1 MKSFYMLLQ
10 REYWENRG
18 SFAFTPIGIGA
29 FFVGLLIFALFGSE
43 SFFTDANRE
52 MGDVSGIR
60 INGVNI
66 SGFDFFAGMTK
77 EFASVPLEQR
87 IDMWTI
93 AFHGLSALFMVVL
106 VFVSVFYLLGAL
118 YDDRRDRSIL
128 FWKSLP
134 VSDLM
139 TVTSKVAV
147 VFLVLPVL
155 FAAGMLLTYL
165 AIMFIGSIIALV
177 SGGSMWASIWEPAPF
192 ISTPLKILYAHII
205 HTMWAAPVIGWLLF
219 VSSWTKRKPILIA
232 TIPVGAISFLEF
244 YYNRTAYFATTVSER
259 TLGWFVPMN
268 TDTGVHYGSGKNMDE
283 RWWNIYAEASSLLT
297 TTQMWVG
304 LLIGAVF
311 FAGAVY
317 VRRYR
322 DESL

>member
-29 FFVGLLIFALFGSE
+29 FFIAVLIFALFGSE

-52 MGDVSGIR
+52 MGDIGGIR

-66 SGFDFFAGMTK
+66 SGFDFFASMTK
-77 EFASVPLEQR
+77 EFASVPLETR
-87 IDMWTI
+87 INMWSI
-93 AFHGLSALFMVVL
+93 ALHGLSTLFMVVL

-139 TVTSKVAV
+139 TVTSKIAV
-147 VFLVLPVL
+147 VFIVLPVL
-155 FAAGMLLTYL
+155 FAAGIFLTYL
-165 AIMFIGSIIALV
+165 AIMLIGTVVALL
-177 SGGSMWASIWEPAPF
+177 SGGSVWASIWEPAPF

-205 HTMWAAPVIGWLLF
+205 HTMWAAPIIGWLLF

-232 TIPVGAISFLEF
+232 TIPLGAISFLEF
-244 YYNRTAYFATTVSER
+244 YYNRTTHFATNVYER
-259 TLGWFVPMN
+259 VLGWFAPIDV
-268 TDTGVHYGSGKNMDE
+268 TSGRHLGSGTMLEDH
-283 RWWNIYAEASSLLT
+283 WNIYGQASSLLSST
-297 TTQMWVG
+297 DTWIG
-304 LLIGAVF
+304 LVIGGVF

>member
-29 FFVGLLIFALFGSE
+29 FFVVLLIFALFGSE

-52 MGDVSGIR
+52 MGDIGGIR

-66 SGFDFFAGMTK
+66 SGFDFFASMTK
-77 EFASVPLEQR
+77 EFATVPLEQR
-87 IDMWTI
+87 INMWSI
-93 AFHGLSALFMVVL
+93 ALHGLSTLFMVVL

-147 VFLVLPVL
+147 VFLVLPAL
-155 FAAGMLLTYL
+155 FAAGIFLTYL
-165 AIMFIGSIIALV
+165 AIMLIGTIVALV
-177 SGGSMWASIWEPAPF
+177 SGGSVWASIWEPAPF

-205 HTMWAAPVIGWLLF
+205 HTMWAAPIIGWLLF

-232 TIPVGAISFLEF
+232 TIPLGAISFLEF
-244 YYNRTAYFATTVSER
+244 YYNRTTHFATNVWER
-259 TLGWFVPMN
+259 VLGWFAPIDVIS
-268 TDTGVHYGSGKNMDE
+268 GRHLGSGSSVEDH
-283 RWWNIYAEASSLLT
+283 WNIYGQASSLLGNT
-297 TTQMWVG
+297 ELWLG
-304 LLIGAVF
+304 LVLGGIF